1 METVTNTIKLYA
13 FCCFRL
19 TFFGGKFSSLEVGP
33 PIECCDVKIIG
44 AISPGHVTQDFLF
57 GNYI

>member
-44 AISPGHVTQDFLF
+44 VTSPGHVT
-57 GNYI
+57 